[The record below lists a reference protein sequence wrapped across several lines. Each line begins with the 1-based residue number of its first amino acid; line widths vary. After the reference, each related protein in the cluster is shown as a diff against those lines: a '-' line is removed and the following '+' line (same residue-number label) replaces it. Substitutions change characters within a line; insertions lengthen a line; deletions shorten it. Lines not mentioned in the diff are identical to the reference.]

1 MWVVE
6 VTPEAR
12 QAIAEFDGPL
22 KDELIERVAEFA
34 DEPAEHLRRSR
45 PPELP
50 GLWVYEYA
58 SAVSE
63 GLAVVLLFDR
73 FDARRRRIVLVGIG
87 RVMGEEDDR
96 DGW

>member
-6 VTPEAR
+6 VTPEAS

-22 KDELIERVAEFA
+22 KEELIERVAEFA
-34 DEPAEHLRRSR
+34 DEPAEYLRRSR

-63 GLAVVLLFDR
+63 GLTVVLLFDR
-73 FDARRRRIVLVGIG
+73 FDARRKRIVLVGIG
-87 RVMGEEDDR
+87 LVMGDESE
-96 DGW
+96 WESW